1 MVGRTPPAVRCRR
14 DYRVSSRRICWIAL
28 VTMSCFPSVSVLH
41 AQTPSAVGEWSN
53 ATAWPYKPVHA
64 HLLPTGKV
72 LFWPTED
79 SPKIWDPE
87 TNKFSTVPKAGANIF
102 CSGHAFLSD
111 GRLFVAGGHVQS
123 YFGLPDAYTY
133 SPSTNKWTRLPDMN
147 APRWYPTVTTLSNGD
162 LFVISGQID
171 TTKGMN
177 AEPQVWQVASASWRN
192 LSTAHLILPYYPY
205 ISVAPNGDVFMAGP
219 NKLARYLSVSGTGAW
234 RSVASN
240 NYGNRNW
247 GSSVMYG
254 NGKVLVMG
262 GSPCGFYTTT
272 CTTPPTRTAEIIDL
286 TNLNPS
292 WKYTGSMNYGRRL
305 HNATL
310 LPDGQVLVTGG
321 TRGSEDPN
329 TDSKSPAYASEMWDP
344 ATGTWSLMASFAVFR
359 GYHST
364 ALLLPDGRV
373 FSGGG
378 QTVAASV
385 EIYSPPYLFKG
396 ARPKISSAPANIDY
410 GKSFFVGT
418 PDAASITKVSM
429 IALSSVTHGFN
440 MTQRISLPAFAQAND
455 GLNVTAP
462 SSGNAA
468 PPGYYMLF
476 ILDSAG
482 VPSVA
487 KILQLGGGLPN
498 PSPTPTATPTPTP
511 TATPTP
517 TPIPTATPT
526 PTPTATPTPTP
537 SATPAGTPTPTPTPT
552 PAPAAPADLT
562 AKETSSRQIHLSWK
576 DKSNNEAGFRI
587 ERSTNGSAF
596 TQVAA
601 VGANITAYDD
611 DGLAAADYSYR
622 VCAYNAGGMSAYS
635 KSASVV
641 LGRPAAPTNLAAHP
655 IGKSGRVNLSWRDNS
670 RNETGFQVERSR
682 DGSGFAAITTTAA
695 NVTKYR
701 DSPGTKRQRYYYRVC
716 AKSKA
721 GLSAYSN
728 VAIAP

>member
-1 MVGRTPPAVRCRR
+1 
-14 DYRVSSRRICWIAL
+14 
-28 VTMSCFPSVSVLH
+28 
-41 AQTPSAVGEWSN
+41 
-53 ATAWPYKPVHA
+53 
-64 HLLPTGKV
+64 
-72 LFWPTED
+72 
-79 SPKIWDPE
+79 
-87 TNKFSTVPKAGANIF
+87 
-102 CSGHAFLSD
+102 
-111 GRLFVAGGHVQS
+111 
-123 YFGLPDAYTY
+123 
-133 SPSTNKWTRLPDMN
+133 
-147 APRWYPTVTTLSNGD
+147 
-162 LFVISGQID
+162 
-171 TTKGMN
+171 
-177 AEPQVWQVASASWRN
+177 
-192 LSTAHLILPYYPY
+192 
-205 ISVAPNGDVFMAGP
+205 
-219 NKLARYLSVSGTGAW
+219 
-234 RSVASN
+234 
-240 NYGNRNW
+240 
-247 GSSVMYG
+247 
-254 NGKVLVMG
+254 
-262 GSPCGFYTTT
+262 
-272 CTTPPTRTAEIIDL
+272 
-286 TNLNPS
+286 
-292 WKYTGSMNYGRRL
+292 
-305 HNATL
+305 
-310 LPDGQVLVTGG
+310 
-321 TRGSEDPN
+321 
-329 TDSKSPAYASEMWDP
+329 
-344 ATGTWSLMASFAVFR
+344 MASFTVFR

-396 ARPKISSAPANIDY
+396 ARPEISSAPANIDY

-517 TPIPTATPT
+517 TPTATPTPTPTPTATPT

-537 SATPAGTPTPTPTPT
+537 SATPAGTPTLTPVP
-552 PAPAAPADLT
+552 
-562 AKETSSRQIHLSWK
+562 S
-576 DKSNNEAGFRI
+576 
-587 ERSTNGSAF
+587 
-596 TQVAA
+596 
-601 VGANITAYDD
+601 
-611 DGLAAADYSYR
+611 
-622 VCAYNAGGMSAYS
+622 
-635 KSASVV
+635 
-641 LGRPAAPTNLAAHP
+641 APTNLAAHP

-682 DGSGFAAITTTAA
+682 DGSRFAAITTTAA